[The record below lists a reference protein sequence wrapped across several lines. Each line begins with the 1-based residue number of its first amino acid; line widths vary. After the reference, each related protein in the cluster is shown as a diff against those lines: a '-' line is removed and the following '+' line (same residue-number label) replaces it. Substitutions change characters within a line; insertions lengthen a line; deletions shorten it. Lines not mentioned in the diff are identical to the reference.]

1 MTATGQRSAQ
11 RVDSG
16 LGMFL
21 VVAFAGTWLLTAPIV
36 ASRQGWIGDT
46 VGTQW
51 HAVGALGPLL
61 AALLVARH
69 SPLAA
74 EHLRRGLTRWRVSP
88 RFYLAA
94 LSPLVFLAPAA
105 WATRVVD
112 GAWPSLSALGDSDR
126 LAGGGWLL
134 ALVVPALAYALGE
147 EMGWRGT
154 ALPRLQA
161 RFRPLPAALVLG
173 GVWVAWHL
181 PFYLYREGMA
191 DAPPGERVAQGVVIV
206 IGGLFLAW
214 LYNST
219 GGSILLCALWHFTH
233 SVVHVAVPEVSTTWD
248 TFGGVMSTVLAIT
261 VTAVWWRRMSVH
273 DTVTFPPNQPSRG
286 GTR

>member
-1 MTATGQRSAQ
+1 MTATGQRNAQ
-11 RVDSG
+11 RVNSG
-16 LGMFL
+16 LGTFL
-21 VVAFAGTWLLTAPIV
+21 VVAFAGTWVLTAPIA
-36 ASRQGWIGDT
+36 ASRQGWVGAT

-61 AALLVARH
+61 AALVVARR

-74 EHLRRGLTRWRVSP
+74 GHLRRGLTLWRVSP
-88 RFYLAA
+88 WFYLAA
-94 LSPLVFLAPAA
+94 LSPLLFLAPAA
-105 WATRVVD
+105 WVTRVVD
-112 GAWPSLSALGDSDR
+112 GGWPSLSLLADSDR
-126 LAGGGWLL
+126 LAGSGWLL
-134 ALVVPALAYALGE
+134 ALVVPAVAYGLGE

-173 GVWVAWHL
+173 GIWVAWHL

-191 DAPPGERVAQGVVIV
+191 DAAFGEQVAQGVVIV

-219 GGSILLCALWHFTH
+219 GGSIALCALWHFTH
-233 SVVHVAVPEVSTTWD
+233 SVVHVAVPEVSPTWD
-248 TFGGVMSTVLAIT
+248 TYTGVLGTVLAIT
-261 VTAVWWRRMSVH
+261 VTVVWWRRMSVYG
-273 DTVTFPPNQPSRG
+273 TVTFPPARPSRG
-286 GTR
+286 GMP